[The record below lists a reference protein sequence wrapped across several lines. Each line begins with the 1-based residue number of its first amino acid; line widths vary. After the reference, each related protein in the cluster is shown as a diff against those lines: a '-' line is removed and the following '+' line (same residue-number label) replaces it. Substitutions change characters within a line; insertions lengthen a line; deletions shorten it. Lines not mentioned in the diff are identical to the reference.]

1 MNMNLPSI
9 ECIPLRAAVAQGMA
23 SELDVLI
30 RISAPKI
37 AVNQHT
43 ERPSLNLGLV
53 IDRSGSMSGERIDRA
68 REAAASIVERLQ
80 PSDRVSVTIF
90 DDEVETIVPSI
101 AAAQK
106 RPILKTIGQIQTG
119 GSTDLHAGWTEG
131 GTQVATHM
139 ANYRLN
145 RVMLLTDGHA
155 NCGVTSPKQICDHVR
170 TLSQHGVSTTVLGV
184 GDDYNEDL
192 LASIASAAEGGLY
205 HIDAPGKMRE
215 LFEREL
221 GRLSRTV
228 GQVVR
233 LGLEPQSGATV
244 QVLNELELNK
254 DGRLKLG
261 DLVIDEPL
269 QVVARLSIP
278 VLAGGI
284 HELCRFRLTWT
295 DVATGN
301 RHKLRVSLQLPAV
314 PAVDLGKYPDSI
326 EVVQQVALQR
336 SAQFKKQAIEAL
348 ARQET
353 EAALLYDQE
362 ALGMLAQ
369 APPSEEIDVA
379 RRQID
384 KQIEQIAQGD
394 VSSARKAASAEH
406 YYQSRGRRS
415 E

>member
-1 MNMNLPSI
+1 MNMILPSI
-9 ECIPLRAAVAQGMA
+9 ECIPLRGAVAQGVA

-37 AVNQHT
+37 ATTHLS

-68 REAAASIVERLQ
+68 REAAGSIVERLQ
-80 PSDRVSVTIF
+80 ASDRVSVTVF
-90 DDEVETIVPSI
+90 DDEVQTIVPSI
-101 AAAQK
+101 AAAK
-106 RPILKTIGQIQTG
+106 KSPIQNAIAQIQTG
-119 GSTDLHAGWTEG
+119 GSTDLHAGWAEG
-131 GTQVATHM
+131 GTQVASHM

-170 TLSQHGVSTTVLGV
+170 TLSQHGVSTTVLGI

-233 LGLEPQSGATV
+233 LGLEPQLGVAV
-244 QVLNELELNK
+244 QVLNDLELNK

-261 DLVIDEPL
+261 DLVVDEPL

-278 VLAGGI
+278 ALAGGK
-284 HELCRFRLTWT
+284 HELCRFRVTWT

-301 RHKLRVSLQLPAV
+301 RQKLRVALQLPAV
-314 PAVDLGKYPDSI
+314 PVSDLDKYPDSV
-326 EVVQQVALQR
+326 EVIQQVALQR
-336 SAQFKKQAIEAL
+336 SARFKKQAIEAL
-348 ARQET
+348 ARQESD
-353 EAALLYDQE
+353 AALKFEHE
-362 ALGMLAQ
+362 ALDMLKE
-369 APPSEEIDVA
+369 APASAEIDVA
-379 RRQID
+379 KQQVS
-384 KQIEQIAQGD
+384 KQIEQITQGD

>member
-1 MNMNLPSI
+1 MNMILPSI
-9 ECIPLRAAVAQGMA
+9 ECIPLRGAVAQGVA

-30 RISAPKI
+30 RISAPSGATI
-37 AVNQHT
+37 HLS
-43 ERPSLNLGLV
+43 ERPFLNLGLV
-53 IDRSGSMSGERIDRA
+53 IDRSGSMSGERMDRA
-68 REAAASIVERLQ
+68 REAAGSIVERLQ
-80 PSDRVSVTIF
+80 PSDRVSVTVF
-90 DDEVETIVPSI
+90 DDEVKTIVPSTAATKKSPIQNSI
-101 AAAQK
+101 A
-106 RPILKTIGQIQTG
+106 QIQTG

-131 GTQVATHM
+131 GTQVASHM
-139 ANYRLN
+139 ANYQLN

-192 LASIASAAEGGLY
+192 LASIANAAEGGLY

-233 LGLEPQSGATV
+233 LGLEPQLGVAV

-261 DLVIDEPL
+261 DLVVDEPL

-278 VLAGGI
+278 VLAGGK

-301 RHKLRVSLQLPAV
+301 RQKLRVALQLPAV
-314 PAVDLGKYPDSI
+314 PVSELDQYPDSV
-326 EVVQQVALQR
+326 EVIQQVALQR
-336 SAQFKKQAIEAL
+336 SARFKKQAIEAL
-348 ARQET
+348 ARH
-353 EAALLYDQE
+353 EADAAIKFERE
-362 ALGMLAQ
+362 ALDMLME
-369 APPSEEIDVA
+369 APASAEIDVA
-379 RRQID
+379 KRQVS
-384 KQIEQIAQGD
+384 KQIEQISQGD